1 MSQGTTLV
9 PAVDNSVSDG
19 KKSLSISSNQYLF
32 YVMYVIG
39 V

>member
-9 PAVDNSVSDG
+9 PAVDNMSDS

-32 YVMYVIG
+32 YMMYVIG